1 MGKRVLYGQLEHET
15 NSFSIVP
22 TDIGSFRAMWYL
34 KGADIPA
41 RLRGTNSEIG
51 GFLDAG
57 ERHGWTMVPTLA
69 ALAYSSGPMRRDVWE
84 EIAAA
89 FTEPAERDGPFDGV
103 LLALH
108 GACITETAEDAEGV
122 LLARLRAI
130 VGPTVPIA
138 VTLDLHANV
147 SDRMAAV
154 ADMLCS
160 YRTHPHTDIRET
172 GHRAAALL
180 HRAMAGEIRPRV
192 VVARRPLLTGLCGGR
207 TDRGPMLPVLA
218 EAQASESRPGIL
230 DVSVNAGFPYGDVAH
245 AGPTVT
251 VTGEGDRADL
261 QAVAE
266 PIMDRVWQSRGEIV
280 DRALSVDEAVAL
292 ARGRACDGRPLVIAD
307 FSDNPG
313 GGAYGDATNLLKAML
328 DDGLE
333 NAAFGALRDG
343 PAATALHAA
352 GQGATVTLDVG
363 GRTDPRFGGPPLR
376 LSGEV
381 TAVTDGGFVCDGPM
395 WTGVAQSLGPSAILR
410 VGGVDILIGTN
421 LMQVTDLQMFIANGI
436 DPRRKATVALKSNQ
450 HFRAAFEP
458 IAAAVLLADSGGL
471 NTADYGTLPYHRLR
485 RPIWPLDP

>member
-1 MGKRVLYGQLEHET
+1 MRVLYGQLEHET
-15 NSFSIVP
+15 NSFSVVP
-22 TDIGSFRAMWYL
+22 TDIASFRAMWYL
-34 KGADIPA
+34 AGADIAP

-69 ALAYSSGPMRRDVWE
+69 ALAYSSAPMRTGVWE

-89 FTEPAERDGPFDGV
+89 FTEPARRRGPFDGV

-108 GACITETAEDAEGV
+108 GACVTESTEDADGE
-122 LLARLRAI
+122 LLAQLRAI

-154 ADMLCS
+154 ADILCS
-160 YRTHPHTDIRET
+160 YRTYPHTDMRAT
-172 GHRAAALL
+172 GLKAAELL
-180 HRAMAGEIRPRV
+180 RRAMAREIRPRV
-192 VVARRPLLTGLCGGR
+192 VVARRPLLAGLCGGR

-218 EAQASESRPGIL
+218 EADAAEARPGIF
-230 DVSVNAGFPYGDVAH
+230 DVSVNAGFSYGDVDH

-251 VTGEGDRADL
+251 VTGEG
-261 QAVAE
+261 AVATPQDIAE
-266 PIMDRVWQSRGEIV
+266 RLMDRVWETRSDVV
-280 DRALSVDEAVAL
+280 DRILSPDEAVA
-292 ARGRACDGRPLVIAD
+292 AAKGRVYDGRPLVIAD

-313 GGAYGDATNLLKAML
+313 GGAYGDATNLLKAMV
-328 DDGLE
+328 DGGLE
-333 NAAFGALRDG
+333 NTAFGALRDG
-343 PAATALHAA
+343 AAATAMHQA
-352 GQGATVTLDVG
+352 GPGATVTLDLG
-363 GRTDPRFGGPPLR
+363 GKTDPRFGGPPLH

-381 TAVTDGGFVCDGPM
+381 AAVTDGSFVCDGPM
-395 WTGVAQSLGPSAILR
+395 WAGVAQSLGPSAVLR
-410 VGGVDILIGTN
+410 VGGVDILVGTN

-436 DPRRKATVALKSNQ
+436 DPLHKAAVALKSAQ

-458 IAAAVLLADSGGL
+458 IAAAVVLADSGGL
-471 NTADYGTLPYHRLR
+471 NTREYRALPYRRVR